1 MKILVAC
8 EESQAVTIELRK
20 LGHEAFSCDI
30 IKCSGGHPEWHI
42 MQDVLPLLNGRCSF
56 KTMDGIEHSIDGK
69 WDMIIAHP
77 PCTYLT
83 NAGARWL
90 WAGGKLNEERYKKG
104 MEARKFFMRFIEADC
119 PRIAVENPIPSAVY
133 ELPTY
138 TQIIQPYEYGHPNT
152 KKTCLWLKG
161 LPPLQPTEIVKPE
174 KARRFQQKNGKWR
187 YSCWEMDQRGGKERA
202 RERSKTFPGIA
213 KAMAEQWAGPVNEAA
228 LKGGDG

>member
-1 MKILVAC
+1 MNVLIAC
-8 EESQAVTIELRK
+8 EESQRVCTAFRER
-20 LGHEAFSCDI
+20 GHNAFSCDI
-30 IKCSGGHPEWHI
+30 LPCSGGHPEWHI
-42 MQDVLPLLNGRCSF
+42 QGDVLEILEPTPYEECVLDPINF
-56 KTMDGIEHSIDGK
+56 ETMDGKTHIIDGK

-90 WAGGKLNEERYKKG
+90 WAGGVLNEERYKKG
-104 MEARKFFMRFIEADC
+104 IEAKKFFMRFMEADC

-133 ELPTY
+133 ELPAY

-161 LPPLQPTEIVKPE
+161 LEPLKPTSVVEPVKG
-174 KARRFQQKNGKWR
+174 RRFQQKSGNWR

-213 KAMAEQWAGPVNEAA
+213 RAMAEQWG
-228 LKGGDG
+228 

>member
-42 MQDVLPLLNGRCSF
+42 MQDVLPLLNGRCNF

-138 TQIIQPYEYGHPNT
+138 TQIIQPYEYGHPHT

-161 LPPLQPTEIVKPE
+161 LPSLQPTEIVKPE
-174 KARRFQQKNGKWR
+174 KGRRFQQKNGNWR

-213 KAMAEQWAGPVNEAA
+213 KAMAEQW
-228 LKGGDG
+228 GGECND

>member
-8 EESQAVTIELRK
+8 EESQAGTIQARLR
-20 LGHEAFSCDI
+20 GHEAYSCDI
-30 IKCSGGHPEWHI
+30 LPCSGGYPWWHI
-42 MQDVLPLLNGRCSF
+42 QADVLPLLNGDCEF
-56 KTMDGIEHSIDGK
+56 ETMDGTKHRIGGK

-104 MEARKFFMRFIEADC
+104 IKAKEFFMRFVEAEC
-119 PRIAVENPIPSAVY
+119 SRIAIENPVPSTVF
-133 ELPTY
+133 ELPAY
-138 TQIIQPYEYGHPNT
+138 TQIIQPNEHGHPCT

-161 LPPLQPTEIVKPE
+161 LPALRPTKVVKPE
-174 KARRFQQKNGKWR
+174 RGRRFKQKNGNWR
-187 YSCWEMDQRGGKERA
+187 YSCWTMDQKGGKARA

-213 KAMAEQWAGPVNEAA
+213 EAMIEQWAGDAI
-228 LKGGDG
+228 